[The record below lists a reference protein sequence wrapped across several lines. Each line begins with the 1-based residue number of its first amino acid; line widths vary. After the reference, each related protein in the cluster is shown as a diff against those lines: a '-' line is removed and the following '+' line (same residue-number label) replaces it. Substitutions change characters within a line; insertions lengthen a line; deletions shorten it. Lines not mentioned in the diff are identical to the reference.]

1 MKTVLEVAPGVQT
14 VIALQDGALITG
26 TVQDCTA
33 IAERAKAM
41 HNAGYTGPSPDMKLA
56 ASVPFVFVEKYLN
69 DNGITMH
76 EFLRSPDHIKRL
88 LNDPAIGHFRVWKG
102 RV

>member
-1 MKTVLEVAPGVQT
+1 MKTVRNNADGTQT
-14 VIALQDGALITG
+14 VVALEEGALVTG

-33 IAERAKAM
+33 IAERAQAL
-41 HNAGYTGPSPDMKLA
+41 HNSGYQGPSGDMKLA

-69 DNGITMH
+69 DNRITMQDLMRDKAH
-76 EFLRSPDHIKRL
+76 QRRFLG
-88 LNDPAIGHFRVWKG
+88 DPALAHFRVWKG